1 LTPPAALDLS
11 DLRVSQEVGQ
21 YLMSKSGQG
30 AIVPSVVGPG
40 ANVIVFLDVD
50 PAPKIEISNR
60 EDVLKAIEDLARR
73 MRK

>member
-1 LTPPAALDLS
+1 
-11 DLRVSQEVGQ
+11 
-21 YLMSKSGQG
+21 MSKSGQG